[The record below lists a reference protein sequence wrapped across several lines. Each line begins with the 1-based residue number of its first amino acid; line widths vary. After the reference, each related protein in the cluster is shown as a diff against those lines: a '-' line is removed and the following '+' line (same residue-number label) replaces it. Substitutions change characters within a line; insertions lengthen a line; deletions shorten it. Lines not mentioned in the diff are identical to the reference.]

1 MREDTLWLIEFNRK
15 KRWEWL
21 KIQYSPPSSSHFSVT
36 HSSLGDEV
44 DGAPGRLIVLYNL
57 SLIIFEFKM
66 PESYG
71 YTVRW

>member
-15 KRWEWL
+15 KKMGVTKNPIL
-21 KIQYSPPSSSHFSVT
+21 PSFLFTLHSVT

-57 SLIIFEFKM
+57 SLIRFEFKM

-71 YTVRW
+71 YTVR